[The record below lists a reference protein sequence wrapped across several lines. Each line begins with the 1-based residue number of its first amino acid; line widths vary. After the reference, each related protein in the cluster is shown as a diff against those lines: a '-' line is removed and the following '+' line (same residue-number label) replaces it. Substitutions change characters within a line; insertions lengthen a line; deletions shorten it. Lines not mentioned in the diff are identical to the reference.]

1 MSFASQTLGMLGA
14 IGGAVKLA
22 QRQYNAQNRVS
33 QIQQAKQQQQKT
45 RRNFINNY
53 LSRQETSLGIK
64 VGDLPERTQKQIA
77 SQYSQY
83 ERKKIMNKMDKEAKN
98 K

>member
-1 MSFASQTLGMLGA
+1 MSFASQTLGMLGV

-22 QRQYNAQNRVS
+22 QRQYTAQNRVS
-33 QIQQAKQQQQKT
+33 QIQQAKQQQKKT
-45 RRNFINNY
+45 RRNFINDY

-64 VGDLPERTQKQIA
+64 VGDLPERTQKKIT

-83 ERKKIMNKMDKEAKN
+83 ERKKIMNKMDKETKN